1 MTAHTVTNRRTAAD
15 TMMALGG
22 RGAQTYPPSWKIGQM
37 HRLGARF
44 LHEHQRC
51 DTHGSR
57 QPNRCCAGATVLWS
71 RNDSLRSPVCPCAPS
86 PNAAGGTVQSSN
98 AEIARLSAAHW
109 PAGAYRREHLPERV
123 LQFGT
128 GMLLRALCAASVDAA
143 NAAGVFSGRVVVI
156 QSTPQGHAR
165 AINTQDGLF
174 TLVERGREHGAPV
187 ERTRLVGA
195 ISRAL
200 VADSEW
206 SAVRDVVARPELQV
220 IVSNVTEAGFRLDAT
235 YPARLT
241 DLLYTR
247 FARLPDGPPVFVIPT
262 ELVDD
267 NGRHLAAMVDR
278 LADDLERG
286 VEFRDWLRARVRFCA
301 SLADRITTGTPS
313 RGVRLALERR
323 VGYADAI
330 VTVTEP
336 HSLWAIEADPAA
348 LRTAFAID
356 VLPESV
362 IIAPDIG
369 FYRERKLRLLN
380 GAHTATAPLA
390 LLAGVRT
397 VREAAEHPRLG
408 AFLRHILF
416 EEIVPATDLPA
427 DAAVAFAGTVIDR
440 FRNPWLEHEWRVIA
454 ANQTAKLRLRVVPS
468 LTGFARKRGA
478 GGITPR
484 GLALGLAAY
493 LQWARSHPAGDAD
506 LPLIERHWRTATTL
520 QGLAG
525 SALADADLWGV
536 NLAELPGLLEATTRW
551 LVLLERDGVDAA
563 LAALPGMAEHA
574 ATGRTSS

>member
-1 MTAHTVTNRRTAAD
+1 MVHA
-15 TMMALGG
+15 
-22 RGAQTYPPSWKIGQM
+22 SK
-37 HRLGARF
+37 
-44 LHEHQRC
+44 
-51 DTHGSR
+51 
-57 QPNRCCAGATVLWS
+57 
-71 RNDSLRSPVCPCAPS
+71 
-86 PNAAGGTVQSSN
+86 
-98 AEIARLSAAHW
+98 AELPRLSAAHW
-109 PAGAYRREHLPERV
+109 PTGAYRREDLPERV

-128 GMLLRALCAASVDAA
+128 GMLLRALCATFVDAA
-143 NAAGVFSGRVVVI
+143 NTAGTFSGRSVVI
-156 QSTPQGHAR
+156 QSTPHGQAR
-165 AINTQDGLF
+165 ALNAQDGLF
-174 TLVERGREHGAPV
+174 TLVERGLEHGAPV
-187 ERTRLVGA
+187 ERTRLIGA

-200 VADSEW
+200 IADAEW
-206 SAVRDVVARPELQV
+206 PAVRDLVAQPELQV
-220 IVSNVTEAGFRLDAT
+220 IVSNVTEAGFRPDSGF
-235 YPARLT
+235 PARLT
-241 DLLYTR
+241 DLLHTR
-247 FARLPDGPPVFVIPT
+247 FVRLPDGPPVFVIPT
-262 ELVDD
+262 ELVDE
-267 NGRHLAAMVDR
+267 NGPRLAAMVHH
-278 LADDLERG
+278 LADGLEHG
-286 VEFRDWLRARVRFCA
+286 TKFREWLRARVWFCS
-301 SLADRITTGTPS
+301 SLVDRITTGMPVAH
-313 RGVRLALERR
+313 VRAALEQRL
-323 VGYADAI
+323 GYRDALL
-330 VTVTEP
+330 TVTEP
-336 HSLWAIEADPAA
+336 HALWAIEADPAE
-348 LRTAFAID
+348 LRATFAID
-356 VLPESV
+356 ATPDSV

-440 FRNPWLEHEWRVIA
+440 FRNPWLDHEWRVIA

-478 GGITPR
+478 GGITPQ

-506 LPLIERHWRTATTL
+506 LPLIERHWRAATTL

-574 ATGRTSS
+574 ATGRISS

>member
-86 PNAAGGTVQSSN
+86 PNAAGGTVQSSSADN
-98 AEIARLSAAHW
+98 ARLSAAHW

-143 NAAGVFSGRVVVI
+143 NAAGVFSGRIVVI
-156 QSTPQGHAR
+156 QSTAQGHAR

-200 VADSEW
+200 VADTEW
-206 SAVRDVVARPELQV
+206 PAVRDVVARPELQV

-286 VEFRDWLRARVRFCA
+286 VAFRDWLRARVRFCA

-323 VGYADAI
+323 LGYADALL
-330 VTVTEP
+330 TVTEP

-348 LRTAFAID
+348 LR
-356 VLPESV
+356 
-362 IIAPDIG
+362 
-369 FYRERKLRLLN
+369 
-380 GAHTATAPLA
+380 
-390 LLAGVRT
+390 
-397 VREAAEHPRLG
+397 
-408 AFLRHILF
+408 
-416 EEIVPATDLPA
+416 
-427 DAAVAFAGTVIDR
+427 VAFAETVIDR
-440 FRNPWLEHEWRVIA
+440 FRNPWLDHEWRMIA
-454 ANQTAKLRLRVVPS
+454 ANQTAKLRARVVPS
-468 LTGFARKRGA
+468 LAGFVRKRGIA
-478 GGITPR
+478 PQ

-493 LQWARSHPAGDAD
+493 LRWVRSRPAGDAD
-506 LPLIERHWRTATTL
+506 LPLIERHWRTATAP
-520 QGLAG
+520 QGLAA
-525 SALADADLWGV
+525 SALADADLWGLS
-536 NLAELPGLLEATTRW
+536 LAGLPGLLEATTRW

-563 LAALPGMAEHA
+563 LDALPGMPEHA
-574 ATGRTSS
+574 ATGRT